1 MTDKP
6 IIFSA
11 PMIRALWDG
20 RKTQTRRMLK
30 LRGHRTFSEFGPSD
44 TTGYDW
50 HFRDSEMRWH
60 DYRHADLLRL
70 LPYAPGDRLWV
81 REAWNVP
88 DAYLLPE
95 NRETALGLMNYRAT
109 PWAEPGAW
117 RSPIHMPRWASRL
130 TLTVTDVRVQ
140 RVQEISAED
149 CAREGVVI
157 PDSALIRDGFM
168 LAARNHFRDLWNSIH
183 GPKPRRRAGGTLSPR
198 PGIDTTWDANPWVCA
213 LTFTV
218 HQQNIEGM
226 A

>member
-130 TLTVTDVRVQ
+130 TLVVTDVRVQ
-140 RVQEISAED
+140 RVQEITAED
-149 CAREGVVI
+149 CTAEGI
-157 PDSALIRDGFM
+157 PFEVDALAPYEWSVSRF
-168 LAARNHFRDLWNSIH
+168 ADLWNSIH
-183 GPKPRRRAGGTLSPR
+183 GP
-198 PGIDTTWDANPWVCA
+198 DAWERNDWVCA
-213 LTFTV
+213 MTFTI
-218 HQQNIEGM
+218 HKQNIERM
-226 A
+226 AA